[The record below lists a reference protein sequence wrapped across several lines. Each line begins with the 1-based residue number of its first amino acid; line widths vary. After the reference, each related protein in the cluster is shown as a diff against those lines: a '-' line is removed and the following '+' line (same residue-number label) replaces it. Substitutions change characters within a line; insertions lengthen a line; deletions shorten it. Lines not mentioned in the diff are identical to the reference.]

1 VRFNNEVRGYNVEL
15 RGRYADAFD
24 VNSGVFYS
32 GANIAPPG
40 GTCSAAT
47 ADQCSGAPGAQTYQ
61 YPSVPVNITA
71 DVNVSWRLPFM
82 ADNLTWSV
90 LANNILDNKR
100 ASMAGVPAIGRLVM
114 TRLQYKF

>member
-1 VRFNNEVRGYNVEL
+1 
-15 RGRYADAFD
+15 
-24 VNSGVFYS
+24 
-32 GANIAPPG
+32 
-40 GTCSAAT
+40 
-47 ADQCSGAPGAQTYQ
+47 
-61 YPSVPVNITA
+61 VNITA